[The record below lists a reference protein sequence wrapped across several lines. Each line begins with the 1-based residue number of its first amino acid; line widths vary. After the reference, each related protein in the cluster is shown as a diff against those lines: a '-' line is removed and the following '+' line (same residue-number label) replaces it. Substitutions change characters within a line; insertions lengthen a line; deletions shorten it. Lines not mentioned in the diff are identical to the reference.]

1 MAEAA
6 FQMFAGASAR
16 ARTLIAV
23 VAALWA
29 GAGAALAACNATA
42 DSNVESGNIGVRMT
56 REACAAQDA
65 EECYRSARVTL
76 SVIQGKRNC
85 PGMDPKWVAAT
96 SASLREI
103 MRGLEIADPGLK
115 RRIAREDA
123 RSEAADRAA
132 AQALRGAAAEQPQRN
147 ACMGRIHA
155 QCNAQCGGAV
165 PCASACVGASSWQC
179 YR

>member
-1 MAEAA
+1 MTAPT
-6 FQMFAGASAR
+6 FRRLSGAGAR
-16 ARTLIAV
+16 ARPWLALGV
-23 VAALWA
+23 ALWA
-29 GAGAALAACNATA
+29 SAGAAVAACNATP

-56 REACAAQDA
+56 REACAAEDA
-65 EECYRSARVTL
+65 EECYRAARVTL

-85 PGMDPKWVAAT
+85 PGMDPKWVDAT
-96 SASLREI
+96 SASLRDI

-132 AQALRGAAAEQPQRN
+132 ARALRRSASEAPRQD
-147 ACMGRIHA
+147 ACMAQIYA
-155 QCNAQCGGAV
+155 QCNAQCGGAQ
-165 PCASACVGASSWQC
+165 PCASACVGGSSWQC